1 MQIDWISAIT
11 ATPPELWPGYTSG
24 ERFKVSPDGEILDRR
39 PSMFHV
45 EDTDPSSSRNFT
57 VWTPNPGTLY
67 LSGNPCKLLQGHNL
81 WGSMDPLAGYF
92 ESGSFVRQHAGL
104 FPGPDTWRAC
114 QFSLPRFT
122 RLDLTRSYR
131 FKTQQEADDYM
142 RYIAGN
148 ARSRHG
154 AATLVGG
161 TTVYF
166 GQHSKRWALK
176 VYAKRHELL
185 HEAKK
190 FRNLVARCLTRGG
203 GVPAELV
210 DWSTGVVRFEF
221 VIRRP
226 ELQKHDSLRLTSPDY
241 LVRLWQ
247 EFFDRIVFSEN
258 TAMDTQSPL
267 LEQELPARLHGVLA
281 LWRSGADLRRI
292 YPKVTFYRYRNDL
305 MQRLGLDITVPP
317 APDAPKTARADLDPM
332 GWDPEPL
339 EAHTRDPRPDLVDLY
354 GIPNQVK
361 LQKDKVAET
370 ERIWSDTVSRG
381 VQL

>member
-1 MQIDWISAIT
+1 MQVDWISAIT

-24 ERFKVSPDGEILDRR
+24 ERFKVSPDGEVLDRR
-39 PSMFHV
+39 PSMHQA
-45 EDTDPSSSRNFT
+45 EDSDPSSSRNFT

-92 ESGSFVRQHAGL
+92 EAGAFVRQHAGL
-104 FPGPDTWRAC
+104 FPGPATWRSC

-131 FKTQQEADDYM
+131 FKSQAEADDYI

-161 TTVYF
+161 TTAYF
-166 GQHSKRWALK
+166 GQHSRRWALK
-176 VYAKRHELL
+176 VYAKQHELVDQVRKSRKL
-185 HEAKK
+185 
-190 FRNLVARCLTRGG
+190 FARCLNPSG

-221 VIRRP
+221 VIRSP
-226 ELQKHDSLRLTSPDY
+226 ELQEHDPLRLTSPDY
-241 LVRLWQ
+241 LARLWQ
-247 EFFDRIVFSEN
+247 NLFDRIVFSEN

-267 LEQELPARLHGVLA
+267 LEQELPAFLQGVLA
-281 LWRSGADLRRI
+281 LWRDGKDLRRI
-292 YPKVTFYRYRNDL
+292 YPKPTFYRHRSAL
-305 MQRLGLDITVPP
+305 MQRLGIDISLPP

-354 GIPNQVK
+354 GIPEQVE
-361 LQKDKVAET
+361 AE
-370 ERIWSDTVSRG
+370 RARVSRS
-381 VQL
+381 VAR